1 MRKIL
6 RQSHKPRNNQICLF
20 LKGDKEEKKKETEK
34 EREKVCVCEQKKTK
48 DQKKGQKGI
57 YNDTFIYCILQDSKE
72 LLDLVE

>member
-20 LKGDKEEKKKETEK
+20 LKGDKEEKKKQK
-34 EREKVCVCEQKKTK
+34 KRERKCVCVSKRTK

>member
-20 LKGDKEEKKKETEK
+20 LKGDKEERK
-34 EREKVCVCEQKKTK
+34 ERNRKRKRKRECVSKRSK

-57 YNDTFIYCILQDSKE
+57 HNDTFIYCILQDSKE